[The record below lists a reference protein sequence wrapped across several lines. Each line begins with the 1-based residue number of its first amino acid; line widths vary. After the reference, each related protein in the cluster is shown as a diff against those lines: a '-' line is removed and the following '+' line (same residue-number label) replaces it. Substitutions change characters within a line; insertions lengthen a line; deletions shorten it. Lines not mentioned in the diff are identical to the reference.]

1 MSFKT
6 LLAYQKS
13 FRLAMECF
21 ELSKSFPPE
30 EKYDLTSQLRR
41 SSRSVCAQ
49 IAEGY
54 RKRKYPKYFVS
65 KLVDASGENSETEIW
80 IDFSFECNY
89 INEHTQK
96 SLLEMNH
103 EVGRLLS
110 FMIDNPEKFG
120 SIKD

>member
-89 INEHTQK
+89 INEQTQK

>member
-21 ELSKSFPPE
+21 ELSKGFPAE

-89 INEHTQK
+89 INEQTQK
-96 SLLEMNH
+96 NLLEMNH

-110 FMIDNPEKFG
+110 FMIDNPDKFG
-120 SIKD
+120 SIKE

>member
-1 MSFKT
+1 
-6 LLAYQKS
+6 
-13 FRLAMECF
+13 MECF

-89 INEHTQK
+89 INEQTQK
-96 SLLEMNH
+96 NLLEMNH

-110 FMIDNPEKFG
+110 FMIDNPDKFG
-120 SIKD
+120 SIKE

>member
-89 INEHTQK
+89 INEQTQK

-110 FMIDNPEKFG
+110 FMIDNPDKFG
-120 SIKD
+120 SIKE

>member
-21 ELSKSFPPE
+21 ELSKGFPAE

-80 IDFSFECNY
+80 IDFSFDCNY
-89 INEHTQK
+89 INEQTQK
-96 SLLEMNH
+96 NLLEMNH

-110 FMIDNPEKFG
+110 FMIDNPDKFG
-120 SIKD
+120 SIKE

>member
-6 LLAYQKS
+6 LMAYQKS

-65 KLVDASGENSETEIW
+65 KLIDASGENSETEIW

-89 INEHTQK
+89 INEQTQK
-96 SLLEMNH
+96 NLLEMNH

-110 FMIDNPEKFG
+110 FMIDNPDKFG
-120 SIKD
+120 SIKE

>member
-21 ELSKSFPPE
+21 ELSKGFPAE
-30 EKYDLTSQLRR
+30 EKFDLTSQLRR

-89 INEHTQK
+89 INEQTQK

-110 FMIDNPEKFG
+110 FMIDNPDKFG
-120 SIKD
+120 SIKE